1 MASRKEEGGGAARDV
16 WPNLSVVSV
25 AMELMTNAIQVGI
38 SPTMMR
44 ASALLLGYGRVG
56 ELLVNC
62 LDRPLDPVGSALV
75 APLAWDE
82 GGPLLGGVPEEG
94 LNTVLSEA

>member
-1 MASRKEEGGGAARDV
+1 MRYV
-16 WPNLSVVSV
+16 WPNLSVTGV
-25 AMELMTNAIQVGI
+25 AMELMTNAIQFGI

-44 ASALLLGYGRVG
+44 ALALLLGCGWVG

-82 GGPLLGGVPEEG
+82 GGPLLGRAPEEG
-94 LNTVLSEA
+94 LNTFLSEA